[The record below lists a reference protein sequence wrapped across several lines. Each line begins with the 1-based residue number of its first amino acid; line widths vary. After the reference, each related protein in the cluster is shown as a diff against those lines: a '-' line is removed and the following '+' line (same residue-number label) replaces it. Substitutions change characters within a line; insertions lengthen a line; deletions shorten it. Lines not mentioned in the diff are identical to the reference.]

1 LSNWNIP
8 LDKLAEKVQADLE
21 TVARKVTFD
30 LYSSVVYMSPVDTGR
45 FRANWNVSVDSVD
58 TATSQSTDKN
68 RAPTEVAKVLELPV
82 GGVYFLSNSLPYA
95 QVLEYGLYPNPPKH
109 PTGKTV
115 NGYSRQAPAGFVR
128 VSVVRFNEFVQ
139 KAIKK

>member
-1 LSNWNIP
+1 LSNWSIP
-8 LDKLAEKVQADLE
+8 LDKLAEKAQADLE

-68 RAPTEVAKVLELPV
+68 RASTEVAKVLELPV

>member
-1 LSNWNIP
+1 MSNWSIP
-8 LDKLAEKVQADLE
+8 LDKLAEKAQADLE

-68 RAPTEVAKVLELPV
+68 RASTEVAKVLELPV

>member
-1 LSNWNIP
+1 LSNWSIP
-8 LDKLAEKVQADLE
+8 LDKLAGKVRADLE

-45 FRANWNVSVDSVD
+45 FRANWNVSVNSVD

-68 RAPTEVAKVLELPV
+68 RANTEVAKVLELPV